1 MSSTP
6 LKEVARFMTAHSLL
20 LTTAESCTAGLIASH
35 LADVPG
41 AGELLES
48 ASVTYSPGAKQRR
61 LGVSPDTIA
70 RFNLTSE
77 QVAAEMAQGAL
88 RSSQA
93 NLAVANTGVTDNIDP
108 AIPAGTQ
115 CFAWLFSGQD
125 GQPPRLFTETR
136 RFNGARNDIRD
147 QAARHALSRIP
158 FYYAAF
164 KGGDTPSEVA
174 TPGPS

>member
-6 LKEVARFMTAHSLL
+6 LKEVARFMTEHSLR

-48 ASVTYSPGAKQRR
+48 ACVTYSPAAKQRR
-61 LGVSPDTIA
+61 LGVNPDTIA
-70 RFNLTSE
+70 HFNLTSE

-88 RSSQA
+88 RNSQA

-108 AIPAGTQ
+108 AIPSGTQ
-115 CFAWLFSGQD
+115 CFAWLFSGPA
-125 GQPPRLFTETR
+125 GQPPTLFTETR
-136 RFNGARNDIRD
+136 RFSGTRNAIRD
-147 QAARHALSRIP
+147 QAARHALARIP
-158 FYYAAF
+158 VYYAAF
-164 KGGDTPSEVA
+164 KGGDTPCES
-174 TPGPS
+174 PRP